1 MLFDAC
7 KKIIFLKI
15 FKNISLR
22 IRIFLSMIILV
33 LLASIL
39 ILGVTVY
46 QYDEQTEDY
55 NIQRFERKEAT
66 TKQTIELELTN
77 KTTYPVITENLA
89 KIFQERI
96 YEISSIN
103 KLNISFYDL
112 NGSLL
117 KSSVASAFEKLDL
130 KPLPV
135 AIIADLAHNSNH
147 EILMTS
153 ENNGVGYQTSYSYIN
168 DPKFRRIG
176 ILEMQFTQDNSE
188 IEKELREFI
197 SRLGLVY
204 LFMFIIAIA
213 LAYFLSSYI
222 TRSIQ
227 TISDKMQQTRLNER
241 NEKINLNAASS
252 EIEVLVEAYNNMIDQ
267 LEESAAKLARSERE
281 QAWRE
286 MAKQVAHEIKNPL
299 TPMRLSVQ
307 SFERKFNP
315 EDDKIREKLAEYSKT
330 LIQQIDVMSSIASAF
345 SDFAKMPTQ
354 KRERIEVISVVK
366 LALDIFNEDLI
377 NYKPKEEV
385 LYANLDKT
393 QLIRI
398 VTNLLKNAMQAS
410 DNEENPIID
419 VVVLSEKKHIKIIV
433 SDNGKGISEG
443 VRDLIFEPK
452 FTTKTSGMGLGLPMI
467 KNIIEAYE
475 GAISFTSEEGKGT
488 VFTVV
493 LPKE

>member
-1 MLFDAC
+1 
-7 KKIIFLKI
+7 
-15 FKNISLR
+15 
-22 IRIFLSMIILV
+22 MILLV

-46 QYDEQTEDY
+46 QYDEQTTDY
-55 NIQRFERKEAT
+55 NILRFERKEAT
-66 TKQTIELELTN
+66 TKQTIDLELKN
-77 KTTYPVITENLA
+77 KTTYPVKTENLT

-103 KLNISFYDL
+103 KLNISIYDL
-112 NGSLL
+112 KGNLL
-117 KSSVASAFEKLDL
+117 KSSIASAFEKLESV
-130 KPLPV
+130 PLSEE
-135 AIIADLAHNSNH
+135 IILELAQNSNH
-147 EILMTS
+147 EILKTR
-153 ENNGVGYQTSYSYIN
+153 EKGGTGYQTSYSYIN
-168 DPKFRRIG
+168 GPKFKRIG
-176 ILEMQFTQDNSE
+176 IIELQFTQDNSE
-188 IEKELREFI
+188 IEKELREFL

-204 LFMFIIAIA
+204 LLMFLIAIA

-227 TISDKMQQTRLNER
+227 TISDKMQQTRLNKR
-241 NEKINLNAASS
+241 NEKIILNAASS
-252 EIEVLVEAYNNMIDQ
+252 EIESLVEAYNNMIDQ

-299 TPMRLSVQ
+299 TPMRLTVQ

-315 EDDKIREKLAEYSKT
+315 EDEKIKEKLAEYSKT

-366 LALDIFNEDLI
+366 LALDIFNEDFI
-377 NYKPKEEV
+377 NYAPKEDE
-385 LYANLDKT
+385 LFADLDKT

-398 VTNLLKNAMQAS
+398 VTNLVKNAMQAS
-410 DNEENPIID
+410 ENEENPIIN
-419 VVVLSEKKHIKIIV
+419 VVVLLEKKDIKIVV
-433 SDNGKGISEG
+433 SDNGKGIAED
-443 VRDLIFEPK
+443 VKDLIFEPK
-452 FTTKTSGMGLGLPMI
+452 FTTKSSGMGLGLPMI

-475 GAISFTSEEGKGT
+475 GTISFISEEEKGT
-488 VFTVV
+488 IFTVI

>member
-1 MLFDAC
+1 
-7 KKIIFLKI
+7 
-15 FKNISLR
+15 
-22 IRIFLSMIILV
+22 MILLV

-46 QYDEQTEDY
+46 QYDEQTTDY
-55 NIQRFERKEAT
+55 NILRFERKEAT
-66 TKQTIELELTN
+66 TKQTIDLELKN
-77 KTTYPVITENLA
+77 KTTYPVKTENLT

-103 KLNISFYDL
+103 KLNISIYDL
-112 NGSLL
+112 KGNLL
-117 KSSVASAFEKLDL
+117 KSSIASAFEKLESV
-130 KPLPV
+130 PLSEE
-135 AIIADLAHNSNH
+135 IIIELAQNSNH
-147 EILMTS
+147 EILKTR
-153 ENNGVGYQTSYSYIN
+153 EKGGTGYQTSYSYIN
-168 DPKFRRIG
+168 GPKFKRIG
-176 ILEMQFTQDNSE
+176 IIELQFTQDNSE
-188 IEKELREFI
+188 IEKELREFL

-204 LFMFIIAIA
+204 LLMFLIAIA

-227 TISDKMQQTRLNER
+227 TISDKMQQTRLNKR
-241 NEKINLNAASS
+241 NEKIILNAASS
-252 EIEVLVEAYNNMIDQ
+252 EIESLVEAYNNMIDQ

-299 TPMRLSVQ
+299 TPMRLTVQ

-315 EDDKIREKLAEYSKT
+315 EDEKIKEKLAEYSKT

-366 LALDIFNEDLI
+366 LALDIFNEDFI
-377 NYKPKEEV
+377 NYAPKEDE
-385 LYANLDKT
+385 LFADLDKT

-398 VTNLLKNAMQAS
+398 VTNLVKNAMHAS
-410 DNEENPIID
+410 ENEENPIIN
-419 VVVLSEKKHIKIIV
+419 VVVLLEKKDIKIVV
-433 SDNGKGISEG
+433 SDNGKGIAED
-443 VRDLIFEPK
+443 VKDLIFEPK
-452 FTTKTSGMGLGLPMI
+452 FTTKSSGMGLGLPMI

-475 GAISFTSEEGKGT
+475 GTISFISEEEKGT
-488 VFTVV
+488 IFTVI

>member
-1 MLFDAC
+1 MFKL
-7 KKIIFLKI
+7 
-15 FKNISLR
+15 KNISLR
-22 IRIFLSMIILV
+22 IRIFLSMILLV

-39 ILGVTVY
+39 IIGVTVY

-66 TKQTIELELTN
+66 TRQTIDLELTS
-77 KTTYPVITENLA
+77 KTSYPIKTENLA
-89 KIFQERI
+89 KIFKERI

-112 NGSLL
+112 QGNLI
-117 KSSVASAFEKLDL
+117 KSSIASAFEKLDL
-130 KPLPV
+130 KPLSKE
-135 AIIADLAHNSNH
+135 IITELAQNSNH
-147 EILMTS
+147 KILKTS
-153 ENNGVGYQTSYSYIN
+153 VKDGTSFQTSYSYIN
-168 DPKFRRIG
+168 DPKFKRIG

-197 SRLGLVY
+197 TRLSLVY
-204 LFMFIIAIA
+204 LLMFLIAIV

-222 TRSIQ
+222 TKSIQ

-241 NEKINLNAASS
+241 NEKIILNAASS

-267 LEESAAKLARSERE
+267 LEESAAKLAKSERE

-299 TPMRLSVQ
+299 TPMRLTVQ
-307 SFERKFNP
+307 SFERKFDP
-315 EDDKIREKLAEYSKT
+315 KDDHIKEKVAEYSNT

-354 KRERIEVISVVK
+354 KREKIELISVVK
-366 LALDIFNEDLI
+366 FALDIFSEEFI
-377 NYKPKEEV
+377 KYYPQEKE
-385 LYANLDKT
+385 LYVNLDKT
-393 QLIRI
+393 QMIRI
-398 VTNLLKNAMQAS
+398 VTNLVKNAIQATEK
-410 DNEENPIID
+410 EENSLIEVKVFTD
-419 VVVLSEKKHIKIIV
+419 QNTIKISV
-433 SDNGKGISEG
+433 SDNGKGISEN
-443 VRDLIFEPK
+443 VKDLIFEPK
-452 FTTKTSGMGLGLPMI
+452 FTTKSSGMGLGLPMI
-467 KNIIEAYE
+467 KNIIEAYD
-475 GAISFTSEEGKGT
+475 GSISFTSKEGEGT